1 MLTIKLEQPHLT
13 PRELEILGLVA
24 NGFSAK
30 EVANRLGIAPRTVER
45 HTENVRM
52 KMRARNRP
60 HMVTLAI
67 SMGILLIEP
76 WAPSPLNGDGTY
88 EPADPDDT
96 PWSPPLGGPL
106 QLPQ

>member
-1 MLTIKLEQPHLT
+1 MLTRKLEQPSLT
-13 PRELEILGLVA
+13 ARELEILELVA

-30 EVANRLGIAPRTVER
+30 EVASRLGIAPRTVER
-45 HTENVRM
+45 HTENART

-76 WAPSPLNGDGTY
+76 SAKPLRAEL
-88 EPADPDDT
+88 EPEGAEDT
-96 PWSPPLGGPL
+96 PWGLT
-106 QLPQ
+106 

>member
-1 MLTIKLEQPHLT
+1 VLTRKLEQPSLT
-13 PRELEILGLVA
+13 PRELEILELVA

-30 EVANRLGIAPRTVER
+30 EVANALGIAPRTVER

-76 WAPSPLNGDGTY
+76 SATPPLY
-88 EPADPDDT
+88 AERPYDPEEGEDT
-96 PWSPPLGGPL
+96 PWG
-106 QLPQ
+106 LP